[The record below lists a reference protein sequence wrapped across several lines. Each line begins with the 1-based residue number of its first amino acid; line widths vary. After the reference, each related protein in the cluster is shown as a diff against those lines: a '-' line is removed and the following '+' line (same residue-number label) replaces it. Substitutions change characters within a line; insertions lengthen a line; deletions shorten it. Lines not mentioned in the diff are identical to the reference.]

1 MGQVE
6 HSVAKSLDP
15 SQTVSELKKQPGKD
29 IWLFGGGELF
39 HSMLELGLVDRI
51 SSRSSL
57 SSRCGYRLL
66 PDSPRRAE
74 LRLVKH
80 QLYPKTG
87 TMSLEYEV
95 ARKPARSKVSS
106 DT

>member
-1 MGQVE
+1 MRQVE
-6 HSVAKSLDP
+6 YSVAKSLDP
-15 SQTVSELKKQPGKD
+15 SQTVSELKKQPGED
-29 IWLFGGGELF
+29 IWLSVAASSSTACSSSGSSTG
-39 HSMLELGLVDRI
+39 SQ
-51 SSRSSL
+51 SRSSL

-87 TMSLEYEV
+87 TISLEYEV
-95 ARKPARSKVSS
+95 ARNQL
-106 DT
+106 DQW